1 MFLERGNQKSHLKKI
16 KNFQKKF
23 LTNKT
28 RCAIIR
34 VFQRKERKKIIDK
47 DSHEN
52 QKGID
57 TMSTTTTTTK
67 KTTAVSALT
76 RAIEK
81 LDAIGFDAE
90 VVDKLESIKTSYEK
104 KAEAA
109 KGKAS
114 TKGAENAAIGE
125 KILAEMEQG
134 KSYTLSDIA
143 KFDCLNGME
152 LTTAKVRA
160 LIDAPLDDG
169 RIKKGSVK
177 GRVCYWLAW

>member
-1 MFLERGNQKSHLKKI
+1 
-16 KNFQKKF
+16 
-23 LTNKT
+23 
-28 RCAIIR
+28 
-34 VFQRKERKKIIDK
+34 
-47 DSHEN
+47 
-52 QKGID
+52 
-57 TMSTTTTTTK
+57 MSTTTTTTTK
-67 KTTAVSALT
+67 KPTAISVLTDAIDALT
-76 RAIEK
+76 GIDFPAEK
-81 LDAIGFDAE
+81 LE
-90 VVDKLESIKTSYEK
+90 KLESIKASYEK

-109 KGKAS
+109 KGKTS

-177 GRVCYWLAW
+177 GRVCYWLA

>member
-1 MFLERGNQKSHLKKI
+1 
-16 KNFQKKF
+16 
-23 LTNKT
+23 
-28 RCAIIR
+28 
-34 VFQRKERKKIIDK
+34 
-47 DSHEN
+47 
-52 QKGID
+52 
-57 TMSTTTTTTK
+57 MSTTTTTTTK
-67 KTTAVSALT
+67 KPTAISVLTDAIDALT
-76 RAIEK
+76 GIDFPAEK
-81 LDAIGFDAE
+81 LE
-90 VVDKLESIKTSYEK
+90 KLESIKASYEK

-169 RIKKGSVK
+169 RIKKSSVK
-177 GRVCYWLAW
+177 GRVCYWLA

>member
-1 MFLERGNQKSHLKKI
+1 
-16 KNFQKKF
+16 
-23 LTNKT
+23 
-28 RCAIIR
+28 
-34 VFQRKERKKIIDK
+34 
-47 DSHEN
+47 
-52 QKGID
+52 
-57 TMSTTTTTTK
+57 MSTNTTK
-67 KTTAVSALT
+67 KVTAVSALS

-90 VVDKLESIKTSYEK
+90 VVEKLETVKASYEK

-125 KILAEMEQG
+125 QILTEMEQG
-134 KSYTLSDIA
+134 ASYTLSDIA

-160 LIDAPLDDG
+160 LIDVPVEDG
-169 RIKKGSVK
+169 RIAKGTVK
-177 GRVCYWLAW
+177 GRVTYWLA

>member
-1 MFLERGNQKSHLKKI
+1 
-16 KNFQKKF
+16 
-23 LTNKT
+23 
-28 RCAIIR
+28 
-34 VFQRKERKKIIDK
+34 
-47 DSHEN
+47 
-52 QKGID
+52 
-57 TMSTTTTTTK
+57 MSTTTTTTAK
-67 KTTAVSALT
+67 KPTAISVLTDAIDALT
-76 RAIEK
+76 GIDFPAEK
-81 LDAIGFDAE
+81 LE
-90 VVDKLESIKTSYEK
+90 KLESIKASYEK

>member
-1 MFLERGNQKSHLKKI
+1 
-16 KNFQKKF
+16 
-23 LTNKT
+23 
-28 RCAIIR
+28 
-34 VFQRKERKKIIDK
+34 
-47 DSHEN
+47 
-52 QKGID
+52 
-57 TMSTTTTTTK
+57 MSTTTTTTAK
-67 KTTAVSALT
+67 KPTAISALT
-76 RAIEK
+76 DAIAALTDTDFPAEK
-81 LDAIGFDAE
+81 LE
-90 VVDKLESIKTSYEK
+90 KLESIKASYEK

-125 KILAEMEQG
+125 KILAEMEPG

-169 RIKKGSVK
+169 RITKGSVK
-177 GRVCYWLAW
+177 GRVCYWLA

>member
-1 MFLERGNQKSHLKKI
+1 
-16 KNFQKKF
+16 
-23 LTNKT
+23 
-28 RCAIIR
+28 
-34 VFQRKERKKIIDK
+34 
-47 DSHEN
+47 
-52 QKGID
+52 
-57 TMSTTTTTTK
+57 MSTTTTTTAK
-67 KTTAVSALT
+67 KPTAISVLTDAIDALT
-76 RAIEK
+76 GIGFPAEK
-81 LDAIGFDAE
+81 LE
-90 VVDKLESIKTSYEK
+90 KLESIKASYEK

-177 GRVCYWLAW
+177 GRVCYWLA

>member
-1 MFLERGNQKSHLKKI
+1 
-16 KNFQKKF
+16 
-23 LTNKT
+23 
-28 RCAIIR
+28 
-34 VFQRKERKKIIDK
+34 
-47 DSHEN
+47 
-52 QKGID
+52 
-57 TMSTTTTTTK
+57 MSTTTTTTAK
-67 KTTAVSALT
+67 KPTAISVLTDAIDALT
-76 RAIEK
+76 GIDFPAEK
-81 LDAIGFDAE
+81 LE
-90 VVDKLESIKTSYEK
+90 KLESIKTSYEK

-125 KILAEMEQG
+125 KILAEMEPG

-177 GRVCYWLAW
+177 GRVCYWLA

>member
-1 MFLERGNQKSHLKKI
+1 
-16 KNFQKKF
+16 
-23 LTNKT
+23 
-28 RCAIIR
+28 
-34 VFQRKERKKIIDK
+34 
-47 DSHEN
+47 
-52 QKGID
+52 
-57 TMSTTTTTTK
+57 MSTTTTTTAK
-67 KTTAVSALT
+67 KPTAISTLTDAIAALT
-76 RAIEK
+76 DIDFPAEK
-81 LDAIGFDAE
+81 LE
-90 VVDKLESIKTSYEK
+90 KLESIKASYEK

-169 RIKKGSVK
+169 RIEKGSVK
-177 GRVCYWLAW
+177 GRVCYWLA

>member
-1 MFLERGNQKSHLKKI
+1 
-16 KNFQKKF
+16 
-23 LTNKT
+23 
-28 RCAIIR
+28 
-34 VFQRKERKKIIDK
+34 
-47 DSHEN
+47 
-52 QKGID
+52 
-57 TMSTTTTTTK
+57 MSTTTTTTTAK
-67 KTTAVSALT
+67 KPTAISVLTDAIDALT
-76 RAIEK
+76 GIDFPAEK
-81 LDAIGFDAE
+81 LE
-90 VVDKLESIKTSYEK
+90 KLESIKASYEK

>member
-1 MFLERGNQKSHLKKI
+1 
-16 KNFQKKF
+16 
-23 LTNKT
+23 
-28 RCAIIR
+28 
-34 VFQRKERKKIIDK
+34 
-47 DSHEN
+47 
-52 QKGID
+52 
-57 TMSTTTTTTK
+57 MSTTTTTTAK
-67 KTTAVSALT
+67 KPTAISVLTDAIDALT
-76 RAIEK
+76 GIDFPAEK
-81 LDAIGFDAE
+81 LE
-90 VVDKLESIKTSYEK
+90 KLESIKASYEK

-177 GRVCYWLAW
+177 GRVCYWLA

>member
-1 MFLERGNQKSHLKKI
+1 
-16 KNFQKKF
+16 
-23 LTNKT
+23 
-28 RCAIIR
+28 
-34 VFQRKERKKIIDK
+34 
-47 DSHEN
+47 
-52 QKGID
+52 
-57 TMSTTTTTTK
+57 MSTTTTTTK
-67 KTTAVSALT
+67 KPTAISVLTDAIDALT
-76 RAIEK
+76 GIDFPAEK
-81 LDAIGFDAE
+81 LE
-90 VVDKLESIKTSYEK
+90 KLESIKASYEK

-143 KFDCLNGME
+143 KFDCLEGME

-177 GRVCYWLAW
+177 GRVCYWLA

>member
-1 MFLERGNQKSHLKKI
+1 
-16 KNFQKKF
+16 
-23 LTNKT
+23 
-28 RCAIIR
+28 
-34 VFQRKERKKIIDK
+34 
-47 DSHEN
+47 
-52 QKGID
+52 
-57 TMSTTTTTTK
+57 MSTTTTTTTK
-67 KTTAVSALT
+67 KPTAISVLTDAIDALT
-76 RAIEK
+76 GIDFPAEK
-81 LDAIGFDAE
+81 LE
-90 VVDKLESIKTSYEK
+90 KLESIKASYEK

-177 GRVCYWLAW
+177 GRVCYWLA

>member
-1 MFLERGNQKSHLKKI
+1 
-16 KNFQKKF
+16 
-23 LTNKT
+23 
-28 RCAIIR
+28 
-34 VFQRKERKKIIDK
+34 
-47 DSHEN
+47 
-52 QKGID
+52 
-57 TMSTTTTTTK
+57 MSTTTTTTAK
-67 KTTAVSALT
+67 KPTAISTLTDAIAALT
-76 RAIEK
+76 DIDFPAEK
-81 LDAIGFDAE
+81 LE
-90 VVDKLESIKTSYEK
+90 KLESIKASYEK

>member
-1 MFLERGNQKSHLKKI
+1 
-16 KNFQKKF
+16 
-23 LTNKT
+23 
-28 RCAIIR
+28 
-34 VFQRKERKKIIDK
+34 
-47 DSHEN
+47 
-52 QKGID
+52 
-57 TMSTTTTTTK
+57 MSTTTTTTK
-67 KTTAVSALT
+67 KPTAISTLTDAIAALT
-76 RAIEK
+76 DTDFPAEK
-81 LDAIGFDAE
+81 LE
-90 VVDKLESIKTSYEK
+90 KLESIKASYEK

-177 GRVCYWLAW
+177 GRVCYWLA

>member
-1 MFLERGNQKSHLKKI
+1 
-16 KNFQKKF
+16 
-23 LTNKT
+23 
-28 RCAIIR
+28 
-34 VFQRKERKKIIDK
+34 
-47 DSHEN
+47 
-52 QKGID
+52 
-57 TMSTTTTTTK
+57 MSTTTTTTK
-67 KTTAVSALT
+67 KPTAISALT
-76 RAIEK
+76 DAIAALTDTDFPVEK
-81 LDAIGFDAE
+81 LE
-90 VVDKLESIKTSYEK
+90 KLESIKASYEK

-169 RIKKGSVK
+169 RITKGSVK
-177 GRVCYWLAW
+177 GRVCYWLA

>member
-1 MFLERGNQKSHLKKI
+1 
-16 KNFQKKF
+16 
-23 LTNKT
+23 
-28 RCAIIR
+28 
-34 VFQRKERKKIIDK
+34 
-47 DSHEN
+47 
-52 QKGID
+52 
-57 TMSTTTTTTK
+57 MSTTTTTTTK
-67 KTTAVSALT
+67 KPTAISALT
-76 RAIEK
+76 DAIAALTDTDFPAEK
-81 LDAIGFDAE
+81 LE
-90 VVDKLESIKTSYEK
+90 KLESIKASYEK

-125 KILAEMEQG
+125 KILAEMEPG

-169 RIKKGSVK
+169 RITKGSVK
-177 GRVCYWLAW
+177 GRVCYWLA

>member
-1 MFLERGNQKSHLKKI
+1 
-16 KNFQKKF
+16 
-23 LTNKT
+23 
-28 RCAIIR
+28 
-34 VFQRKERKKIIDK
+34 
-47 DSHEN
+47 
-52 QKGID
+52 
-57 TMSTTTTTTK
+57 MSTTTTTTAK
-67 KTTAVSALT
+67 KPTAISVLTDAIDALT
-76 RAIEK
+76 GIGFPAEK
-81 LDAIGFDAE
+81 LE
-90 VVDKLESIKTSYEK
+90 KLESIKASYEK

-160 LIDAPLDDG
+160 LIGAPLDDG

-177 GRVCYWLAW
+177 GRVCYWLA

>member
-1 MFLERGNQKSHLKKI
+1 
-16 KNFQKKF
+16 
-23 LTNKT
+23 
-28 RCAIIR
+28 
-34 VFQRKERKKIIDK
+34 
-47 DSHEN
+47 
-52 QKGID
+52 
-57 TMSTTTTTTK
+57 MSTTTTTTTK

-90 VVDKLESIKTSYEK
+90 VVDKLESIKASYEK

-177 GRVCYWLAW
+177 GRVCYWLA

>member
-1 MFLERGNQKSHLKKI
+1 
-16 KNFQKKF
+16 
-23 LTNKT
+23 
-28 RCAIIR
+28 
-34 VFQRKERKKIIDK
+34 
-47 DSHEN
+47 
-52 QKGID
+52 
-57 TMSTTTTTTK
+57 MSTTTTTTAK
-67 KTTAVSALT
+67 KPTAISTLTDAIAALT
-76 RAIEK
+76 DIDFPAEK
-81 LDAIGFDAE
+81 LE
-90 VVDKLESIKTSYEK
+90 KLESIKASYEK

-177 GRVCYWLAW
+177 GRVCYWLA

>member
-1 MFLERGNQKSHLKKI
+1 
-16 KNFQKKF
+16 
-23 LTNKT
+23 
-28 RCAIIR
+28 
-34 VFQRKERKKIIDK
+34 
-47 DSHEN
+47 
-52 QKGID
+52 
-57 TMSTTTTTTK
+57 MSTTTTTTTK
-67 KTTAVSALT
+67 KPTAISVLTDAIDALT
-76 RAIEK
+76 GIDFPAEK
-81 LDAIGFDAE
+81 LE
-90 VVDKLESIKTSYEK
+90 KLESIKASYEK

-152 LTTAKVRA
+152 LTTAKMRA

-177 GRVCYWLAW
+177 GRVCYWLA

>member
-1 MFLERGNQKSHLKKI
+1 
-16 KNFQKKF
+16 
-23 LTNKT
+23 
-28 RCAIIR
+28 
-34 VFQRKERKKIIDK
+34 
-47 DSHEN
+47 
-52 QKGID
+52 
-57 TMSTTTTTTK
+57 MSTTTTTTK
-67 KTTAVSALT
+67 KPTAISVLTDAIDALT
-76 RAIEK
+76 GIDFPAEK
-81 LDAIGFDAE
+81 LE
-90 VVDKLESIKTSYEK
+90 KLESIKASYEK

-177 GRVCYWLAW
+177 GRVCYWLA

>member
-1 MFLERGNQKSHLKKI
+1 
-16 KNFQKKF
+16 
-23 LTNKT
+23 
-28 RCAIIR
+28 
-34 VFQRKERKKIIDK
+34 
-47 DSHEN
+47 
-52 QKGID
+52 
-57 TMSTTTTTTK
+57 MSTTTTTTAK
-67 KTTAVSALT
+67 KPTAISVLTDAIDALT
-76 RAIEK
+76 GIDFPAEK
-81 LDAIGFDAE
+81 LE
-90 VVDKLESIKTSYEK
+90 KLESIKASYEK

-125 KILAEMEQG
+125 KILTEMEQG

-143 KFDCLNGME
+143 KVDCLNGME

-177 GRVCYWLAW
+177 GRVCYWLA

>member
-1 MFLERGNQKSHLKKI
+1 
-16 KNFQKKF
+16 
-23 LTNKT
+23 
-28 RCAIIR
+28 
-34 VFQRKERKKIIDK
+34 
-47 DSHEN
+47 
-52 QKGID
+52 
-57 TMSTTTTTTK
+57 MSTTTTTAK
-67 KTTAVSALT
+67 KPTAISALT
-76 RAIEK
+76 DAIAALTDTDFPAEK
-81 LDAIGFDAE
+81 LE
-90 VVDKLESIKTSYEK
+90 KLESIKASYEK

-169 RIKKGSVK
+169 RITKGSVK
-177 GRVCYWLAW
+177 GRVCYWLA

>member
-1 MFLERGNQKSHLKKI
+1 
-16 KNFQKKF
+16 
-23 LTNKT
+23 
-28 RCAIIR
+28 
-34 VFQRKERKKIIDK
+34 
-47 DSHEN
+47 
-52 QKGID
+52 
-57 TMSTTTTTTK
+57 MSTTTTTTAK
-67 KTTAVSALT
+67 KPTAISVLTDAIDALT
-76 RAIEK
+76 GIDFPAEK
-81 LDAIGFDAE
+81 LE
-90 VVDKLESIKTSYEK
+90 KLESIKASYEK

-125 KILAEMEQG
+125 KILTEMEQG

-169 RIKKGSVK
+169 RITKGSVK
-177 GRVCYWLAW
+177 GRVCYWLA

>member
-1 MFLERGNQKSHLKKI
+1 
-16 KNFQKKF
+16 
-23 LTNKT
+23 
-28 RCAIIR
+28 
-34 VFQRKERKKIIDK
+34 
-47 DSHEN
+47 
-52 QKGID
+52 
-57 TMSTTTTTTK
+57 MSTTTTTTAK
-67 KTTAVSALT
+67 KPTAISVLTDAIDALT
-76 RAIEK
+76 GIDFPAEK
-81 LDAIGFDAE
+81 LE
-90 VVDKLESIKTSYEK
+90 KLESIKASYEK

-125 KILAEMEQG
+125 KILAEMEPG

-169 RIKKGSVK
+169 RITKGSVK
-177 GRVCYWLAW
+177 GRVCYWLA